1 MIVDKVEIFYCFVK
15 KKKLKL
21 IHGLFFA
28 YQNTRAFK
36 EVAIIHHPHVGEYA
50 SGFITS
56 SLVLP
61 VVSYALDI
69 LEDALDI
76 LEVELI
82 LKHST

>member
-1 MIVDKVEIFYCFVK
+1 VF
-15 KKKLKL
+15 LKL

-36 EVAIIHHPHVGEYA
+36 EVAIIRHPHVREYDF
-50 SGFITS
+50 GFITS
-56 SLVLP
+56 SLVLQ

-69 LEDALDI
+69 I
-76 LEVELI
+76 EVELI